1 MEGIAIRY
9 RTEDPIA
16 GKRDDHAHSIKI
28 RIQEMLASFGNFF
41 IAMYTNED
49 TQRLTFAQISK
60 LKVDC
65 MISKTEFMFTLH
77 TSQSARNRL
86 VISRTAGFLV
96 PTVFKNSY
104 VVLFRW
110 DF

>member
-1 MEGIAIRY
+1 MEEMTIRY
-9 RTEDPIA
+9 RTENPI
-16 GKRDDHAHSIKI
+16 GDKRADHAHSIKI

-65 MISKTEFMFTLH
+65 MIFESESWFVVPNVVCYNLTATVH
-77 TSQSARNRL
+77 GCITRL
-86 VISRTAGFLV
+86 SVQKF
-96 PTVFKNSY
+96 
-104 VVLFRW
+104 
-110 DF
+110 